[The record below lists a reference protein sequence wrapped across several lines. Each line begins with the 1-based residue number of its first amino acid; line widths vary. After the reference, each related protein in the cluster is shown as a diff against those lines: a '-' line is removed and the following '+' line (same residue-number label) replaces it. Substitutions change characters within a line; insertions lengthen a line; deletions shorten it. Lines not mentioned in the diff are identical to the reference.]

1 MSWKDYFYFTKRE
14 RNGIVVLT
22 GLIVIII
29 ITPFMYSHF
38 IPVKTYDLSEFDMKV
53 EKYYEMLE
61 DYRLAKAR
69 IEKANETEKTTAPEL
84 ILNLYTFDPNLA
96 SREDFIEMGLPER
109 IASNI
114 VNYRNAGGSF
124 RSREDLQ
131 RIYSIDEEL
140 YTQLERY
147 IGLPTREELNKIRLE
162 KRNAEKNLR
171 DTIRRS
177 PSRPAWADV
186 MLDIN
191 KADSLEWQQIRGIG
205 EVFSR
210 RIISYRDLL
219 GGYYSTI
226 QLMEVYG
233 MDSARYEQIKPHI
246 FLSDTIELRK
256 ININTADFITLIRH
270 PYLERNHVNSIIRM
284 RERHGP
290 YTSTEDILRSELI
303 NDSLYKRISPYLI
316 VTD

>member
-14 RNGIVVLT
+14 RNGILVLT

-29 ITPFMYSHF
+29 FAPVVYSYLF
-38 IPVKTYDLSEFDMKV
+38 PAKTYDFSEFDMKV
-53 EKYYEMLE
+53 EKYYQLLE
-61 DYRLAKAR
+61 EYRLAKTS
-69 IEKANETEKTTAPEL
+69 IESAEETEIHSSPQL
-84 ILNLYTFDPNLA
+84 NLNLYTFDPNLI

-124 RSREDLQ
+124 RSREDLL
-131 RIYSIDEEL
+131 RIYSIDDEL
-140 YTQLERY
+140 YSKLESY
-147 IGLPTREELNKIRLE
+147 IDLPTRDELNKIRLE
-162 KRNAEKNLR
+162 KINSERISK

-177 PSRPAWADV
+177 PSKPAWADV

-219 GGYYSTI
+219 GGYYSSA
-226 QLMEVYG
+226 QLLEVYG
-233 MDSARYEQIKPHI
+233 MDSVRYEQIKPHI
-246 FLSDTIELRK
+246 FVSDTLKLRK
-256 ININTADFITLIRH
+256 ININSADFVTLIRH

-290 YTSTEDILRSELI
+290 YLSTDDILRSDLI
-303 NDSLYKRISPYLI
+303 DDSLYKKIVPYLT

>member
-1 MSWKDYFYFTKRE
+1 
-14 RNGIVVLT
+14 
-22 GLIVIII
+22 
-29 ITPFMYSHF
+29 
-38 IPVKTYDLSEFDMKV
+38 
-53 EKYYEMLE
+53 
-61 DYRLAKAR
+61 
-69 IEKANETEKTTAPEL
+69 
-84 ILNLYTFDPNLA
+84 
-96 SREDFIEMGLPER
+96 MGLPER